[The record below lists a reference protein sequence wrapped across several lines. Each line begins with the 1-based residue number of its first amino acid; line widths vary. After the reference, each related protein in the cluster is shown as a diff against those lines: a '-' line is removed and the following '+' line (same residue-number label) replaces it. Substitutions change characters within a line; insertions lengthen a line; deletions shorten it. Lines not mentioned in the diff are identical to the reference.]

1 MTTSTPVG
9 VEQDG
14 LATKEISAPEAV
26 FQMTDKRQPGRAV
39 TGIGPRSVV
48 LFKYAS
54 DHIFIDVHS
63 ECFVNLLRYTGT
75 AKPWITLLQFDD
87 GFYEFL

>member
-1 MTTSTPVG
+1 VG

-14 LATKEISAPEAV
+14 LAAKEISAPEAV
-26 FQMTDKRQPGRAV
+26 FQMTDKRQSGRAV
-39 TGIGPRSVV
+39 TGIGSWSIV

-54 DHIFIDVHS
+54 EHIFMDVHS
-63 ECFVNLLRYTGT
+63 ECFVNLLCYTGT
-75 AKPWITLLQFDD
+75 AKQWITLLQIDD